1 MTDSRRDESDPTQQL
16 PYEYP
21 GYTDPA
27 YANQASYGPYYQA
40 PPPPDQTQQ
49 LPPYP
54 PYTYQSP
61 QTEQFGVQPPPGGP
75 PPPEPDESDGSNSRL
90 WLWALAALSVVI
102 VIGLVIALVI
112 VNTSQQ
118 QTVLAPPAA
127 PPEPSFTSAP
137 PTTTR
142 TPSTPR
148 LPLPFPLPG
157 TTPAPGETATPGATE
172 TVVYDVTGTGRA
184 INITYI
190 DSGGMFQTEFN
201 VMLPWSKQVELSAP
215 AEQSASVSIINVGR
229 EISCSISVNGV
240 PLQERTGSGLT
251 ICSPVS

>member
-1 MTDSRRDESDPTQQL
+1 MTGSRRDESDPTQQL
-16 PYEYP
+16 PYEEYP

-27 YANQASYGPYYQA
+27 YANQAPYYQG
-40 PPPPDQTQQ
+40 PPAPDQTQQ
-49 LPPYP
+49 PPYS
-54 PYTYQSP
+54 PYTYP
-61 QTEQFGVQPPPGGP
+61 PPPTDQFGAQYPPGGQ
-75 PPPEPDESDGSNSRL
+75 PPEPPDSDEGSTSRL
-90 WLWALAALSVVI
+90 WLWALAALSIVI
-102 VIGLVIALVI
+102 VVGLVIALVL

-118 QTVLAPPAA
+118 RTVVAPPTA
-127 PPEPSFTSAP
+127 PPEPSVTTAP
-137 PTTTR
+137 PTTSR

-148 LPLPFPLPG
+148 LPLPFPIPG
-157 TTPAPGETATPGATE
+157 ITPPGETATPGVTE

-215 AEQSASVSIINVGR
+215 ADQSASISIINVGR
-229 EISCSISVNGV
+229 EIGCSITVNGV
-240 PLQERTGSGLT
+240 PLQQRSGSGLT